1 MVSIWDESTRHQ
13 LLTRLD
19 GLAADAPSRWG
30 KFTCPDMLA
39 HLNDS
44 MRMPLG
50 ELTPAPKNL
59 PIRFFPL
66 KQLIIYVLP
75 FPKGAPTAP
84 ELIARRGT
92 AVWSD
97 ELKGFRG
104 LLNRL
109 AAMPPAG
116 PWPDHPA
123 FGRMS
128 RADWGVL
135 VYKHVN
141 HHFTQFGG

>member
-19 GLAADAPSRWG
+19 GLAADTPSRWG
-30 KFTCPDMLA
+30 KFTCPGMLA

-44 MRMPLG
+44 LRMSLG
-50 ELTPAPKNL
+50 ELTPAPKHL

-84 ELIARRGT
+84 ELIARRET
-92 AVWSD
+92 AVWSG
-97 ELKGFRG
+97 ELTGFRE
-104 LLNRL
+104 LLGRL
-109 AAMPPAG
+109 AAKPAAG

-128 RADWGVL
+128 RTDWGVL